1 MILENGQRA
10 EPNGFFWEISRLKNE
25 IMTADSGDLATAVV
39 SDFTI
44 ALLNDT
50 GWYTVTNYLRD
61 TINWGRGKGCN
72 FYEQACKL
80 EFEEFCNNGDGI

>member
-1 MILENGQRA
+1 MILENGLRV

-25 IMTADSGDLATAVV
+25 IMTADNGDLATAVV

-50 GWYTVTNYLRD
+50 GWYTVTSYLRD
-61 TINWGRGKGCN
+61 NINWGKGKGCS
-72 FYEQACKL
+72 FFEQACKL
-80 EFEEFCNNGDGI
+80 